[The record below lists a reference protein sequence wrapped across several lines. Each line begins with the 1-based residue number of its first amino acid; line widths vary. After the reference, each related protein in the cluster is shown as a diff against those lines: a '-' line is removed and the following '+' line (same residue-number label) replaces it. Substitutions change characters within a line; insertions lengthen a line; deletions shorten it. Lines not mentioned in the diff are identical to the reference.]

1 MKKNGEFVGVDEKFI
16 PENEKYVNESLLGD
30 KEKSQKI
37 AKRFGIGY
45 FVMMFIPIIVF
56 IIMATLMMS
65 GNNKRKFNMNFQ
77 YMQGE
82 RTGADWRLDEVIT
95 NNKTNDKHIITVVY
109 KEQTY
114 ITEDEII
121 TLKRLL
127 DDITKYQYSV
137 DYDENGYI
145 NRITIKDI

>member
-82 RTGADWRLDEVIT
+82 RTGTDWRLDEVIT